1 MRRTVKAWVMLTK
14 DTDILVS
21 VHQSKAEAERSALC
35 WNSPKMRV
43 APGRLTFDA
52 GRDVGRPAPRTR
64 TARKGRGG
72 RRG

>member
-21 VHQSKAEAERSALC
+21 VHQSKAEAEMSALC

-43 APGRLTFDA
+43 APGRLTFDD
-52 GRDVGRPAPRTR
+52 GRDDGRPAPRKR
-64 TARKGRGG
+64 TKGG